1 MKKLLVLGLLIFNA
15 WSDLRKRQISL
26 LISGIAGVGGI
37 FLILVG
43 SISAKE
49 AAMGACVGAVLL
61 LLSILTKDAIG
72 FGDGLI
78 TVVTGCYLG
87 GRDNLL
93 LIVGGLF
100 LAAIFGISILII
112 KKVDKKKE
120 FPFVPFLL
128 FAYIGMLVWK
138 G

>member
-1 MKKLLVLGLLIFNA
+1 MRKLLVLFLLALNA

-37 FLILVG
+37 FLILIG
-43 SISAKE
+43 SISVKE
-49 AAMGACVGAVLL
+49 AAMGICIGIVLL
-61 LLSILTKDAIG
+61 LLSILTKDGIG

-87 GRDNLL
+87 GEDNLL
-93 LIVGGLF
+93 LVGGGFF
-100 LAAIFGISILII
+100 LAAIFGVSVLII
-112 KKVDKKKE
+112 KKVNRKE
-120 FPFVPFLL
+120 ELPFVPFLL
-128 FAYIGMLVWK
+128 LSYIGILLWK

>member
-1 MKKLLVLGLLIFNA
+1 MKKLLVLVLLIFNA

-93 LIVGGLF
+93 L
-100 LAAIFGISILII
+100 AAIFGISILII

-120 FPFVPFLL
+120 CPFVPFVL